1 MMSNSLKLVTF
12 LFSYQLVGCT
22 VAGSLVDGYAKN
34 SQPTNLATTNANQT
48 NRTVTD
54 ADGFSFAKLGF
65 EIDSA
70 VIGLLKPEEKQ
81 PQLVCRQIT
90 RSIKECEEEAN
101 PSH

>member
-48 NRTVTD
+48 NSTVTD
-54 ADGFSFAKLGF
+54 AEGFSFAKLGF

-70 VIGLLKPEEKQ
+70 VIGLLKPEEQQ

-90 RSIKECEEEAN
+90 RSIKECEEAK

>member
-1 MMSNSLKLVTF
+1 M
-12 LFSYQLVGCT
+12 
-22 VAGSLVDGYAKN
+22 AGSIVDGYAKN

-48 NRTVTD
+48 NSTVTD

-65 EIDSA
+65 EIDRA
-70 VIGLLKPEEKQ
+70 VIGLLKPNEEQ

-90 RSIKECEEEAN
+90 RSIKECEEVK

>member
-70 VIGLLKPEEKQ
+70 VIGLLKPEEQQ

-90 RSIKECEEEAN
+90 RRRWH
-101 PSH
+101 PGGGYGYW

>member
-1 MMSNSLKLVTF
+1 M
-12 LFSYQLVGCT
+12 
-22 VAGSLVDGYAKN
+22 AGSIVDGYAKN

-48 NRTVTD
+48 NSTVTD
-54 ADGFSFAKLGF
+54 SEGFSFAKLGF

-70 VIGLLKPEEKQ
+70 VIGLLKPKEEE

-90 RSIKECEEEAN
+90 SSIKECEEVK